1 MVCSNM
7 NTKLRL
13 IAAIL
18 IALLYAIFF
27 LLLDTYQTI
36 FYSGNLEML
45 IASEMSLVILPAVV
59 ILSGAGYSRF
69 LFPLSIIFILI
80 ASILLLGTVAFI
92 PFVAINL
99 FYISAYLKIFQ
110 RSGWVLPV
118 VSSGIFL
125 FMIIVSSLLRMD
137 YGIPGRLLFF
147 SIYDDV
153 LPGGVPALF
162 YHGVVIQSPYF
173 VFTYSIITMIIYPL
187 ISVILAANYLLIYRT
202 YRNSSTKFSSIFSGA
217 ATILGCQCE
226 GVTGLIPSIVA
237 LTISILVIPL
247 MIESVLLVSLTLASL
262 WYLGKGEI
270 MSILSLPARIKGK
283 VIPLV
288 AGSIALLAIPVAFSI
303 GVSYGYFRNESFF
316 FGMNF
321 LIFLEG
327 FMMIILVYSF
337 HNIRFSGNPLFIAI
351 ISFLLLLI
359 WLFPYVVSLAES
371 SAFYYILM
379 NSSAL
384 LSGFLAAFSFI
395 AFRQERKTVFL
406 EFESM
411 MFSMIGIILLYASAF
426 GITIWPAFSLGQQ
439 FIFSM
444 VLVIISLPIMWYIT
458 NKSLVENAFRKIQP
472 LSVSPY

>member
-1 MVCSNM
+1 M
-7 NTKLRL
+7 NAQKRIYFTVLV
-13 IAAIL
+13 
-18 IALLYAIFF
+18 ALLYSIFF
-27 LLLDTYQTI
+27 LLLDTYKAI
-36 FYSGNLEML
+36 YFSGNLEML
-45 IASEMSLVILPAVV
+45 IVSEMSLIILPAAV
-59 ILSGAGYSRF
+59 ILSGARYSVF
-69 LFPLSIIFILI
+69 LFPLNVIFIII
-80 ASILLLGTVAFI
+80 ASIVLLGTIAFI
-92 PFVAINL
+92 PFIAINL
-99 FYISAYLKIFQ
+99 LYISVYLKIFQ
-110 RSGWVLPV
+110 RSVWVLPV
-118 VSSGIFL
+118 ASSGIFL

-173 VFTYSIITMIIYPL
+173 VFTYSVITMTIYPL

-217 ATILGCQCE
+217 STILGCQCE

-237 LTISILVIPL
+237 LTISTLVIPL
-247 MIESVLLVSLTLASL
+247 MIESVLLVSLTLATL
-262 WYLGKGEI
+262 WYLRKGEI
-270 MSILSLPARIKGK
+270 MSILSLPAKITGK
-283 VIPLV
+283 VIPL
-288 AGSIALLAIPVAFSI
+288 ATGSIALLAIPVAFSI

-327 FMMIILVYSF
+327 FIMIILVDSF
-337 HNIRFSGNPLFIAI
+337 HNIRVSGNPLFIAF
-351 ISFLLLLI
+351 ISFLLFLI
-359 WLFPYVVSLAES
+359 WLFPSLVSLAES

-384 LSGFLAAFSFI
+384 ISGFLAAFSFV

-411 MFSMIGIILLYASAF
+411 MFSMIGIVSLYASTF
-426 GITIWPAFSLGQQ
+426 GIIIWPVFSIGQQ
-439 FIFSM
+439 FIFSLI
-444 VLVIISLPIMWYIT
+444 LVIISLPIMWYIT

>member
-1 MVCSNM
+1 M
-7 NTKLRL
+7 NTDRR
-13 IAAIL
+13 IYFTVL

-27 LLLDTYQTI
+27 FLLDAYQTI
-36 FYSGNLEML
+36 YFSGNLEML
-45 IASEMSLVILPAVV
+45 IASEAALVLLPVVV
-59 ILSGAGYSRF
+59 ILSGDRYSVF
-69 LFPLSIIFILI
+69 LFPLSIIFIMT
-80 ASILLLGTVAFI
+80 ASVLLLGTVAFI
-92 PFVAINL
+92 PFIAINL
-99 FYISAYLKIFQ
+99 LYISAYPKIFH
-110 RSGWVLPV
+110 RSEWILPF
-118 VSSGIFL
+118 VSSAIFL

-137 YGIPGRLLFF
+137 YGISGRLLFF

-202 YRNSSTKFSSIFSGA
+202 YRKSSAKFSSIFSGA

-237 LTISILVIPL
+237 LTISILVVPL
-247 MIESVLLVSLTLASL
+247 MIESVLLVSLTLAAL
-262 WYLGKGEI
+262 FYLRKGEVI
-270 MSILSLPARIKGK
+270 PILSLPAIIGRK
-283 VIPLV
+283 VTSLV
-288 AGSIALLAIPVAFSI
+288 SGSIAVLAIPIAFSI

-321 LIFLEG
+321 LLFLEG
-327 FMMIILVYSF
+327 FIIIILVSSLHDF
-337 HNIRFSGNPLFIAI
+337 KVSWNPLIMAF
-351 ISFLLLLI
+351 ISFLLLLA
-359 WLFPYVVSLAES
+359 WLFPFAVSLAES

-395 AFRQERKTVFL
+395 AFRNERKTVFL
-406 EFESM
+406 EFEAM
-411 MFSMIGIILLYASAF
+411 MFSMIGIVSLYASAF
-426 GITIWPAFSLGQQ
+426 GISIWPVFSLGQQ

-444 VLVIISLPIMWYIT
+444 VLVIVSLPIMWYIT
-458 NKSLVENAFRKIQP
+458 NKSLVENAFGKIQP
-472 LSVSPY
+472 LSVSPN